1 MLMTLVFEWDIEKA
15 ENNIIKHGVS
25 FEESK
30 SVFYDNNGYMFLDE
44 IHSVTEERYILIGY
58 SQNNR
63 LLFVSYTERNDT
75 IRIISARKAT
85 KNERLYYEK
94 NDKNN

>member
-1 MLMTLVFEWDIEKA
+1 MAIVFEWDMEKA
-15 ENNIIKHGVS
+15 ESNLKKHGIS

-30 SVFYDNNGYMFLDE
+30 SVFYDNNGYMFADE
-44 IHSVTEERYILIGY
+44 IHSILEDRFILIGY

-63 LLFVSYTERNDT
+63 LLFVSFTERNDN

-85 KNERLYYEK
+85 KQERLNYEK
-94 NDKNN
+94 NNKNN